1 MDGGQWLTV
10 KEYAAAQRITT
21 QAVYKQL
28 ATSLQP
34 YTKRENGRTY
44 IHSDA
49 LTAQPLQ
56 PDATAVGNQFA
67 TGLQPDAAPA
77 LDALRDLIDRQA
89 AELDKV
95 RAQLDAARREASA
108 AQQTAAAAA
117 AQLDAERR
125 RADDLSGQLHAA
137 LDAVTAAQQHAE
149 TLAAALTRAQA
160 LHAGT
165 IRGQLETD
173 ARRDDPRVGGHDAAA
188 QKETDTA
195 QQAAPT
201 KKPEPKPAGAD
212 RRAQRS
218 GKRSGQPAQRSD
230 IITKLSRLFK
240 R

>member
-10 KEYAAAQRITT
+10 KQYAAAQHITT

-49 LTAQPLQ
+49 LTAQTLQPDLQ

-67 TGLQPDAAPA
+67 TSLQPA
-77 LDALRDLIDRQA
+77 LDVMRDLIDKQA
-89 AELDKV
+89 AELDTV
-95 RAQLDAARREASA
+95 RAQLDAARRDAAA
-108 AQQTAAAAA
+108 AQQAAAAAA

-165 IRGQLETD
+165 IRGQLEAD
-173 ARRDDPRVGGHDAAA
+173 AGDDKRVGDGERVVVTMPEQSAPKPQTAA
-188 QKETDTA
+188 
-195 QQAAPT
+195 
-201 KKPEPKPAGAD
+201 PKPAGAD

-230 IITKLSRLFK
+230 IITKLSRLF
-240 R
+240 RR